1 MGSITSNSE
10 PCHPNSL
17 TTGYCYVM
25 DLEQVFCIDLHD
37 IVQKLLA
44 SWIDA
49 TSSFE
54 LS

>member
-1 MGSITSNSE
+1 MCSITSNSK

-17 TTGYCYVM
+17 TIGYGYLM
-25 DLEQVFCIDLHD
+25 DLEQVFYIDLHD